1 MGRLRGNV
9 TARRGENGEVE
20 YDYPEA
26 KVPGNGIPQG
36 LEPIMRS
43 VYNGSPEGRRAKE
56 KALGE
61 LLSSE
66 EAAARNTTS
75 AVSGGVG
82 NVSGQPAGGSIATTT
97 TQTQAPEGN
106 PGMGD
111 TGANADIDLSTSDT
125 TIRRKAGYRRDSGIR
140 I

>member
-1 MGRLRGNV
+1 MGLLKGNATALLKGNA
-9 TARRGENGEVE
+9 TARRGANGEVK
-20 YDYPEA
+20 YDT
-26 KVPGNGIPQG
+26 KW
-36 LEPIMRS
+36 
-43 VYNGSPEGRRAKE
+43 RRAKE
-56 KALGE
+56 RALGE
-61 LLSSE
+61 LLRSE
-66 EAAARNTTS
+66 EAAASNTTS
-75 AVSGGVG
+75 ALYGGVG

-97 TQTQAPEGN
+97 TQTQAQEGN